1 MIVCIRRYFTN
12 HETYHNTQLDLDKLH
27 VDVYTCMY
35 SAYSFSLA
43 HAKKAMVL
51 LMFMKLLSHTICIM
65 GEKIKH
71 R

>member
-43 HAKKAMVL
+43 HAKKKSNGFINLYEIVKPYNL
-51 LMFMKLLSHTICIM
+51 YYGRKDKT
-65 GEKIKH
+65 
-71 R
+71 